1 MLDDTAILSLRRR
14 AIARA
19 IAYVPQKH
27 RAVFPFTVREMVA
40 MGRVAVI
47 GYRFAGKSGAG
58 HGKDAVTSAL
68 ERAGI
73 AHLADRIYTSL
84 SGGEQQS
91 VLIARALAQE
101 APFLL
106 LDEPSAALDP
116 GQKKRLW
123 ATLRCLAQE
132 GMSVLVS
139 LHDPDAARGSFD
151 RAVVMREGRVLADG
165 SAAAILTDEL
175 LAAAYDYP

>member
-68 ERAGI
+68 ERAGSPI
-73 AHLADRIYTSL
+73 WLTGSTQAF
-84 SGGEQQS
+84 
-91 VLIARALAQE
+91 RAE
-101 APFLL
+101 
-106 LDEPSAALDP
+106 SSN
-116 GQKKRLW
+116 
-123 ATLRCLAQE
+123 RC
-132 GMSVLVS
+132 
-139 LHDPDAARGSFD
+139 
-151 RAVVMREGRVLADG
+151 
-165 SAAAILTDEL
+165 
-175 LAAAYDYP
+175 